1 VARRR
6 TTVNGRHGPPE
17 EMEHLQDVRFLD
29 CEQPNGLQSRE
40 IESQKVEQ
48 KTKYRIEDMN
58 AAAVVYAF
66 YSKSRIQHNANNA

>member
-6 TTVNGRHGPPE
+6 TTVNGRHGLPE
-17 EMEHLQDVRFLD
+17 EMKHLQDVGILD
-29 CEQPNGLQSRE
+29 CEQSNGLQSRE

-48 KTKYRIEDMN
+48 KNEYIIEDMN

-66 YSKSRIQHNANNA
+66 YSKSRIQRQ